1 MFTSTRVQIQTYGR
15 LQLLLVGK
23 DGLNETHP
31 ITK

>member
-1 MFTSTRVQIQTYGR
+1 MFTGTRVPIYTYGR
-15 LQLLLVGK
+15 LQILLVGK